1 MVKCPVCQMRVDEN
15 GNVISEHEAEGM
27 ICYGSFMP
35 VTEEMKV
42 RFIPRI
48 NDLLR
53 KDYWWDN
60 EE

>member
-1 MVKCPVCQMRVDEN
+1 MIRCPVCRLRVEEN
-15 GNVISEHEAEGM
+15 GNIISEHEAAEE

-35 VTEEMKV
+35 ITEEMKV

-48 NDLLR
+48 TDLFNS
-53 KDYWWDN
+53 DYWWDN